1 MTAEKFTKAEVGVI
15 REELLRRVPDPFE
28 FAEILQ
34 GFLVDRGFGVSSNS
48 ALDAASKIGAAGCSL
63 AALHAEL
70 EAVALVM

>member
-1 MTAEKFTKAEVGVI
+1 MTAEKFTRAEVAVV

-28 FAEILQ
+28 LAEILQ
-34 GFLVDRGFGVSSNS
+34 GFLVDRGFGVSANS

-70 EAVALVM
+70 ESVALVM

>member
-1 MTAEKFTKAEVGVI
+1 MTAEKFTRAEVAVI
-15 REELLRRVPDPFE
+15 REELLKRVPDAFE

-34 GFLVDRGFGVSSNS
+34 GFIVDRGFGISCSS

-63 AALHAEL
+63 TAMHAEL